1 MVCGEQAIARVLSS
15 FKAFSFVTLEMI
27 FILPSFQL
35 LLDCHILPVS
45 VSAGQKHVVVHDE
58 LFHDCLR
65 RRTCIFITVQK
76 TVRVASALAYWENR
90 TVSARFVM
98 KLAGCVVLEISVLFQ
113 AVEYVTA
120 RVFGL
125 SEVLL
130 AFVQNALVV
139 YDKPPSV
146 RHEA

>member
-113 AVEYVTA
+113 AAEYVTA